1 MVAEQGEESRRGDAS
16 EQARVSAVIDID
28 DGLKDAIYPPNSAS
42 SSRRESG
49 GVGPLPGFSGRP
61 KPATSASGVS
71 ASAAASE
78 SAATAEPRTQ
88 SEIEIQAVS
97 SQCRHPSGAAAKR
110 CLFSNV
116 VRVFLRMLSESP

>member
-1 MVAEQGEESRRGDAS
+1 MHEGLVVGLVEAKRAVDRLVGGEL

-61 KPATSASGVS
+61 KSAASASGVS

-78 SAATAEPRTQ
+78 SAAPAEPRTQ

-97 SQCRHPSGAAAKR
+97 SQCRHPSGAAVKV
-110 CLFSNV
+110 LS
-116 VRVFLRMLSESP
+116 VF